1 MHIDQP
7 NFTVEWTP
15 LSVFLKD
22 ILELFK
28 IIYNLWTTT
37 SILESLKSLLTL
49 PWFETTAEFNCIT
62 LIKPLSGGISCTYVF
77 HKIAVVNISIATSKN
92 VCYRAVTDLKVLHS
106 GCFLKKFLKIFKKF
120 PEVCFWNRQMSLVH
134 GTPC

>member
-28 IIYNLWTTT
+28 IKYNLWTTT

-77 HKIAVVNISIATSKN
+77 HKITVVDISITTSKN
-92 VCYRAVTDLKVLHS
+92 VCYRAVTCLKVLHS
-106 GCFLKKFLKIFKKF
+106 GCFLKNFSKFSKSFRRYASETGKCL
-120 PEVCFWNRQMSLVH
+120 
-134 GTPC
+134 